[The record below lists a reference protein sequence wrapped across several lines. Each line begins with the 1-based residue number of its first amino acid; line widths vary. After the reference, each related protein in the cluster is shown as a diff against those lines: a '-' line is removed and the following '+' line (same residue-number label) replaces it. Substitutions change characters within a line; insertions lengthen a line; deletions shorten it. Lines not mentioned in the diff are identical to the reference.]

1 MERIRDLRRS
11 FAHTGARR
19 ASPAREPTLFLLQND
34 PNVCDRTVPIRPW
47 HLYSSLRARFRRPT
61 CVRRPPTPP
70 PLRRCSSAGAR
81 RGFLHRGVARVGR
94 AAAAGR
100 GHHHGNHAAAVRA
113 ARRATPVPGPAFCRA
128 YPLTCGAV
136 TTVSSRSAP
145 AATAQRRRRRRRST
159 GARGPQLSRASGTS
173 GQLEQ
178 LRGPWRGSFRR
189 VCCRETAASGRTGGR
204 SSRCAQFDVPRASK
218 LVVFFS
224 AFSAGFGCIVT
235 PRAPRRS
242 ASGVRAGIERDL
254 RKCAARESRDR
265 KKTRKNRI
273 FLLFLRNKTAFFS
286 RGGSAPAPPT
296 LHEANLADPPPKNAS
311 ILRFFIGADRRR
323 GGRRGTFFFYCTNR

>member
-1 MERIRDLRRS
+1 M
-11 FAHTGARR
+11 
-19 ASPAREPTLFLLQND
+19 SPAREPTLFLLQND

-47 HLYSSLRARFRRPT
+47 HPTALLRARFRRPT

-159 GARGPQLSRASGTS
+159 GAPPALKVRNFRAPPARAGSSSSLGGRGAGRFAVSVAAR
-173 GQLEQ
+173 Q
-178 LRGPWRGSFRR
+178 LRPVAPG
-189 VCCRETAASGRTGGR
+189 AA
-204 SSRCAQFDVPRASK
+204 RAGVHNSMC
-218 LVVFFS
+218 LARANSLYFFS

-265 KKTRKNRI
+265 KKTRKNRNLLPFFAI
-273 FLLFLRNKTAFFS
+273 FT
-286 RGGSAPAPPT
+286 
-296 LHEANLADPPPKNAS
+296 E
-311 ILRFFIGADRRR
+311 
-323 GGRRGTFFFYCTNR
+323 

>member
-1 MERIRDLRRS
+1 MAPIFLAQSPVSSPDMRS
-11 FAHTGARR
+11 QTAYT
-19 ASPAREPTLFLLQND
+19 ASVE
-34 PNVCDRTVPIRPW
+34 TVLI
-47 HLYSSLRARFRRPT
+47 
-61 CVRRPPTPP
+61 C
-70 PLRRCSSAGAR
+70 
-81 RGFLHRGVARVGR
+81 GR
-94 AAAAGR
+94 AQRLSSPRSRPSRPSSRGAGR

-159 GARGPQLSRASGTS
+159 GAPPALKVRNFRAPPARAGSSSSLGGRGAGRFAVSVAAR
-173 GQLEQ
+173 Q
-178 LRGPWRGSFRR
+178 LRPVAPG
-189 VCCRETAASGRTGGR
+189 AA
-204 SSRCAQFDVPRASK
+204 RAGVHNSMC
-218 LVVFFS
+218 LARANSLYFFS

-265 KKTRKNRI
+265 KKTRKNRNLLPFFAI
-273 FLLFLRNKTAFFS
+273 FT
-286 RGGSAPAPPT
+286 
-296 LHEANLADPPPKNAS
+296 E
-311 ILRFFIGADRRR
+311 
-323 GGRRGTFFFYCTNR
+323 